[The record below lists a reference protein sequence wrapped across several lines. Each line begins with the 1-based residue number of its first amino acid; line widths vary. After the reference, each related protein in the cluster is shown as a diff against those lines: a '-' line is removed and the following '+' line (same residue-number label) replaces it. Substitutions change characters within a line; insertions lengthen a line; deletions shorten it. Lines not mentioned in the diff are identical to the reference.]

1 MKNGMR
7 NLYRKPVSWRQCVLL
22 RRRTF
27 PCVRMRHEEFVGQ
40 FLQFH
45 RTCSLVLPWWKTLSL
60 SNAVC
65 FFLNWSNKL
74 WQYSMV
80 VLPFKASWCGYR
92 VNPKNI
98 SLWLWWLVPAFAFL
112 GAEAETLFRL
122 ILGVQCAGV
131 TSKVKKRLKNWSGLR
146 LNNAKFS
153 EVVLRLCFW
162 SIVSKRGT
170 HVAGYLLIILK
181 WIFKIKSTEQFGITM
196 APKITRSFNLLTA
209 NTIMWNFS
217 FFFWVSDFN

>member
-1 MKNGMR
+1 MEN
-7 NLYRKPVSWRQCVLL
+7 
-22 RRRTF
+22 TF
-27 PCVRMRHEEFVGQ
+27 FVKCG
-40 FLQFH
+40 L
-45 RTCSLVLPWWKTLSL
+45 
-60 SNAVC
+60 

-162 SIVSKRGT
+162 SIVSKRGA

-217 FFFWVSDFN
+217 FFFLSERLQLGIQNFQCPLCAVITTNFISIPLKLIVTK